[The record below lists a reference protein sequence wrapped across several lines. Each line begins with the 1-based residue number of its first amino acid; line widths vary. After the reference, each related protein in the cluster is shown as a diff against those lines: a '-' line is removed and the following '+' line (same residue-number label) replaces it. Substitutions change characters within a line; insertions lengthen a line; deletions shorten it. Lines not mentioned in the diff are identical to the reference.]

1 MHEKFVIFVEKD
13 KKVSNL
19 VRTNLVEKIFQTFF
33 FKKIENFSSPTAL
46 IFQKFL
52 FPSRFVQVIVQKVTR
67 VYLHINFI
75 YKQSYQ
81 YRVENESLQNG
92 MIQIADE
99 IIKERET
106 RYQNNIKDE
115 ESSEDAV
122 NKPQVFIDQ
131 IYKHRELFTYE
142 EVLHEVNT
150 MIMTVSETCL
160 RRAGACFMNGNVGA
174 TSVCFA
180 AGGNYCFV
188 HFHSELNI
196 QDYRANCRLFQ
207 GFDTLGVGIPS
218 TTLLIAFHPEVQQK
232 MYEELQ
238 LVFNSGD
245 EEVTEDHLDKLT
257 YMEMVI
263 KESLRFWT
271 VVPWGWKHTKKE
283 MKIGELKVHN

>member
-1 MHEKFVIFVEKD
+1 
-13 KKVSNL
+13 
-19 VRTNLVEKIFQTFF
+19 
-33 FKKIENFSSPTAL
+33 
-46 IFQKFL
+46 
-52 FPSRFVQVIVQKVTR
+52 
-67 VYLHINFI
+67 
-75 YKQSYQ
+75 
-81 YRVENESLQNG
+81 
-92 MIQIADE
+92 MIKIADD

-106 RYQNNIKDE
+106 RYQNNVKDE
-115 ESSEDAV
+115 EPADDSV

-150 MIMTVSETCL
+150 MIMTVSGTCL
-160 RRAGACFMNGNVGA
+160 EMKNLA
-174 TSVCFA
+174 TVLWMGMLVRCA
-180 AGGNYCFV
+180 AGRNYCFV
-188 HFHSELNI
+188 HFYTALNI
-196 QDYRANCRLFQ
+196 QDNRVNCRLFQ

-232 MYEELQ
+232 LYEELQ

-283 MKIGELKVHN
+283 MKIGE